1 MKRLKVLILLVI
13 APFFIYSQQ
22 VDFKSYTQ
30 DLLNVNKGIDM
41 VAIPAGIFTMG
52 SLKNGPPIQVKVNA
66 FWMGKYEIP
75 WELYELFVYESG
87 DVTKDGRNIGKA
99 DAVTRPSPP
108 YLDMTFGMGKDGFPA
123 VGMTQ
128 YNAIQ
133 FCKWLYLRTGVF
145 YRLPTEAE
153 WEYACRAGTKTAY
166 FFGNTD
172 ENLPKYAWYVEN
184 SEGKTQLIGTK
195 EPNAWG
201 IYDMYGNVAEWTND
215 QFIPDF
221 YKQFQGK
228 LADNPVAFPQKL
240 YPISVRGGSFKD
252 AAADLTS
259 DNRTGS
265 DPSWKVM
272 DPQIPKSNWWFP
284 EAPFIGV
291 RIVRPIVSPAKE
303 EIELYYNKK
312 PIVDY

>member
-30 DLLNVNKGIDM
+30 DLQNVNKGIDM

-87 DVTKDGRNIGKA
+87 DVTKDAKNIGKA

-108 YLDMTFGMGKDGFPA
+108 YLDMTFGMGKNGFPA

-133 FCKWLYLRTGVF
+133 FCKWL
-145 YRLPTEAE
+145 
-153 WEYACRAGTKTAY
+153 
-166 FFGNTD
+166 
-172 ENLPKYAWYVEN
+172 
-184 SEGKTQLIGTK
+184 
-195 EPNAWG
+195 
-201 IYDMYGNVAEWTND
+201 
-215 QFIPDF
+215 
-221 YKQFQGK
+221 
-228 LADNPVAFPQKL
+228 
-240 YPISVRGGSFKD
+240 
-252 AAADLTS
+252 
-259 DNRTGS
+259 
-265 DPSWKVM
+265 
-272 DPQIPKSNWWFP
+272 
-284 EAPFIGV
+284 
-291 RIVRPIVSPAKE
+291 
-303 EIELYYNKK
+303 
-312 PIVDY
+312 